1 MLLQEPA
8 ESPYDIWFN
17 LLGFPVRI
25 SWSFWLGSVVLGFNL
40 VEAIDRGFGDESPG
54 RLLLLLM
61 WSACVLVS
69 ILIHELG
76 HALAF
81 RQNGIE
87 SKIVLYHFGGL
98 ATPTNSYSQRR
109 GFGATSEASNFWIA
123 LAGPLAQ
130 LASAAVVIMIVL
142 STSHYVPGLPWF
154 LDGLNDTIE
163 GKSIENQLLRV
174 LVYFYLWP
182 SIWWALLNLVPV
194 WPLDGGR
201 VTRSLMVMS
210 GGNVEQSLWISMVA
224 AVSIGI
230 YAFRFMDQ
238 PFMALFML
246 SFAFANYQELSGPRY

>member
-8 ESPYDIWFN
+8 ESPYDLRFN
-17 LLGFPVRI
+17 LLKFPVRV
-25 SWSFWLGSVVLGFNL
+25 SWSFWLGSVVLGFSL
-40 VEAIDRGFGDESPG
+40 VEQIDRNFRDESPG
-54 RLLLLLM
+54 RLPLLLM

-98 ATPTNSYSQRR
+98 AIPANSYSPRR
-109 GFGATSEASNFWIA
+109 GFGALSEASNLWIA
-123 LAGPLAQ
+123 FAGPLAQ
-130 LASAAVVIMIVL
+130 FASAFLVIIIVM
-142 STSHYVPGLPWF
+142 STNHYVPGLPWF
-154 LDGLNDTIE
+154 MDGLNDTYE
-163 GKSIENQLLRV
+163 GEPFENPQLGL

-182 SIWWALLNLVPV
+182 SIMWALLNLVPV

-201 VTRSLMVMS
+201 ITRSLMQMF
-210 GGNVEQSLWISMVA
+210 GGNVEQSLWISIVA

-230 YAFRFMDQ
+230 YAFRFLDQ